1 MTHFPTSFS
10 VWPSLWPVCAH
21 CHWAGAGKVSG
32 WGWWP
37 HCSLLS
43 FNTSIMIRIR
53 FHNGGHHRCHH
64 TKSWIICPRCSA
76 IWALM
81 NHPPPSWC
89 SFHPISHLRIYFAHL
104 RGRKETYLLQES
116 VRPSGLLAGRTL
128 LLLHC
133 TVGSTEG
140 SVGASIP
147 SVNRVIHL
155 YKFLSMTFQFH
166 NWLDTKINLGRNKY
180 MNRSE
185 YANLL
190 KPG

>member
-89 SFHPISHLRIYFAHL
+89 SFQPISHLRIYFAHL

-155 YKFLSMTFQFH
+155 FKFLSMDLSVSQ
-166 NWLDTKINLGRNKY
+166 LIDTKINLGRNKY

>member
-1 MTHFPTSFS
+1 
-10 VWPSLWPVCAH
+10 
-21 CHWAGAGKVSG
+21 
-32 WGWWP
+32 
-37 HCSLLS
+37 
-43 FNTSIMIRIR
+43 MIRIR

-89 SFHPISHLRIYFAHL
+89 SFHSISHLRIYFAHL

-116 VRPSGLLAGRTL
+116 IRPSGLLAGGTL

-155 YKFLSMTFQFH
+155 FKFLSMDLSVSQ
-166 NWLDTKINLGRNKY
+166 LIDTKINLGRNKY